1 VVAIG
6 VGGLL
11 RTEEGTVPL
20 QGSGSTVVVTGASS
34 GIGLATARAF
44 ARRGARLVLAARAP
58 ERLERAAE
66 DVRARGAEVLAVP
79 TDVTDAGQVEEL
91 ARAAVDRFGRIDVWV
106 NDAGTSL
113 WGPFEEIPTDQHVRL
128 IETDLLGVV
137 HGCAA
142 VVPRMLAAG
151 GTGVIVNVVSISG
164 RLATPWAT
172 SYTAAKYGVA
182 GFTDALRAE
191 LAVRSQIAVCGVYP
205 AFVDTPTYQESG
217 NHTGRELRPVPPV
230 VEPERV
236 AERIVDLAVRPRRA
250 VRVGATNLTS
260 VPFALAP
267 DAVGRVLARL
277 GRRYLLRSGP
287 VAPPSSGA
295 LFGPLP
301 AGPAEVRGGWGARQR
316 RRVRAITAAAGLG
329 TAAGIVAVAGRRR

>member
-1 VVAIG
+1 
-6 VGGLL
+6 
-11 RTEEGTVPL
+11 VPAQL
-20 QGSGSTVVVTGASS
+20 SGSTVVVTGASG
-34 GIGLATARAF
+34 GIGLATALAF
-44 ARRGARLVLAARAP
+44 AQRGARLVLAAREP
-58 ERLERAAE
+58 GRLDRAA
-66 DVRARGAEVLAVP
+66 DQVRALGAEVLSVP
-79 TDVTDAGQVEEL
+79 ADVTDPDSVELL
-91 ARAAVDRFGRIDVWV
+91 AASAIDRFGRIDVWV

-113 WGPFEEIPTDQHVRL
+113 WGPFEHIPTAEHARL

-191 LAVRSQIAVCGVYP
+191 LAVRSRIAVCGVYP
-205 AFVDTPTYQESG
+205 AFVDTPTYLESG

-236 AERIVDLAVRPRRA
+236 AERIVGLAVRPRRA
-250 VRVGATNLTS
+250 VRVGAGNLLS
-260 VPFALAP
+260 APFALAP
-267 DAVGRVLARL
+267 EVTGRLLARL
-277 GRRYLLRSGP
+277 GRRYLLDSGP
-287 VAPPSSGA
+287 ATPPYAGA

-301 AGPAEVRGGWGARQR
+301 DGPAEVRGGWGARQR
-316 RRVRAITAAAGLG
+316 RIARAGAAVLGAAVVAGG
-329 TAAGIVAVAGRRR
+329 TAVARRR